1 MPIAG
6 RSLDLSTQNSSSIKQ
21 FFTLL
26 VLGILFFG
34 SACEREFAGDRL
46 FEVIYPV
53 TEFNIPAGQPNFS
66 TFVIAQPQV
75 LTNFV
80 DEISQ
85 ANVTVADIDNV
96 SGLRARVTSLS
107 GEDFGEIERIE
118 LRVCTVGQSGGCDQF
133 NLLFSVDDLFR
144 RRQQTVNLNPGLRNF
159 RELFVSS
166 DLVRVE
172 LVITPGITTSQNIQ
186 ARLEWSVQAVGNL
199 E

>member
-1 MPIAG
+1 M
-6 RSLDLSTQNSSSIKQ
+6 SKQNSSSIKQ
-21 FFTLL
+21 FFTVL

-34 SACEREFAGDRL
+34 SACQRDFVGDRL
-46 FEVIYPV
+46 FEVTYPV
-53 TEFNIPAGQPNFS
+53 IEFNIPAGQPNFS

-75 LTNFV
+75 FTNFV
-80 DEISQ
+80 DEINQ
-85 ANVTVADIDNV
+85 ANVTAEDIDNV

-159 RELFVSS
+159 RELFVGNEII
-166 DLVRVE
+166 RME
-172 LVITPGITTSQNIQ
+172 LVISPGITTSQNIQ
-186 ARLEWSVQAVGNL
+186 ARLEWAVQAVGNL